1 MTQVDFRL
9 VQTAV
14 MGGRD
19 SDQPVILPEE
29 PHNLD
34 EFRRQFG
41 KDDFWCGR
49 LLGGCG
55 ERLMTKRYETKVCH
69 FSHFPDRDGSRAA
82 CHRTAKGVDSADHL
96 FIKTQVTQWLAGQ
109 GHATQAELRSLG
121 HGPGDAVDFVLRATN
136 QRLRFELR
144 SNDYRSWRGTA
155 DSLAAKEGHVEW
167 VFGLESAITRDVTAR
182 YGYALRVR
190 CETDGNSRRVLIGT
204 VTENRP
210 VAWTALE
217 QCRMTGDGLITPELD
232 ELRGRGLIRAGAMR
246 HEALA
251 GSLPLRGAEIV
262 FAVDAKAR
270 PDTGTPLSEGGRYL
284 ISGFIKPTGHRILKA
299 QLSLP
304 QDTPLPTESYVYRLA
319 GAVRLLVTEADR
331 SDGSTRWAVRAD
343 SLVQLNGLDAERTG
357 LWRPPVALDEPLH
370 PPAPSTPSAPMATTV
385 TAQTGG
391 SPTATALRRALERV
405 AREGAT
411 TTWKELAHRIGLDF
425 AHLPDPKRRDL
436 LVEVDKPRDG
446 NRPLL
451 CVLVRAPS
459 GRPLPY
465 LSTVLRLLQVP
476 APASESALNRWSD
489 DQIRAVHTAYGH
501 RAAPASASTAVTEA
515 PRPTEA
521 QDAQQQ
527 LIFLTAQLVA
537 GRATLPRATGRRAA
551 RLAATVKAGEQH
563 QQLYETVRHR
573 RHELRAWQREA
584 ARLLGDLDRLI
595 GHTVPTPARATG
607 TTAVPTAAASPA
619 SSRRS
624 RSTFQAQTA
633 ADIARLTKLF
643 KQARDADDLA
653 EAIQVRKEAARIP
666 TAQLAG
672 EPRQN
677 LLLLRTDLQTWIN
690 SREAAA
696 AHVALRTL
704 LTDLSTADPAP
715 TPLALRSALAHSKI
729 LKRRCPGPL
738 PQDIHTALT
747 RLEAQVND
755 ESSAASD
762 DGTSPSAAQPS
773 PSGSRPSDAAAFAE
787 ARQEFTWLVAEIR
800 AAQEADDLAAVDA
813 ARRLAGPVYG
823 RRLSPEDRDTYTP
836 LMREVKAWCQE
847 RDPNTDPVLR
857 GIRKALDELGRT
869 GDTLTTE
876 QLATIL
882 EEIDSLRRRLEQR
895 LPVIEEVQVKRWKR
909 QLKTRVSAARQRTAP
924 RAANPA
930 KPASAPEAH
939 ASPHPDRL
947 PIETI
952 DKLAAIA
959 RDVLK
964 DAARSGGSLLT
975 WGDLRLR
982 MAGGLPHLH
991 PDDQG
996 ELLVA
1001 VDRETPADEPLL
1013 STLVASTDTSL
1024 HWLYRHVR
1032 FSLGRE
1038 RIPEPDLPAH
1048 WATEVLRLRQTWRH
1062 R

>member
-1 MTQVDFRL
+1 MAQIDFRL

-41 KDDFWCGR
+41 KDDFWCGT

-82 CHRTAKGVDSADHL
+82 CHRTANGVDSADHL
-96 FIKTQVTQWLAGQ
+96 FVKAHVTQWLAGQ
-109 GHATQAELRSLG
+109 GHAAQAELCSLG

-144 SNDYRSWRGTA
+144 PNDYRSWRGTA

-167 VFGLESAITRDVTAR
+167 VFGLESAITRDMTAR

-210 VAWTALE
+210 VAWSPLE
-217 QCRMTGDGLITPELD
+217 QCRMTGDGLITPDLD
-232 ELRGRGLIRAGAMR
+232 ELRNRGLIREGAAR
-246 HEALA
+246 HDAVA

-262 FAVDAKAR
+262 FAIDGEAR
-270 PDTGTPLSEGGRYL
+270 PDTDSPLVEGGRYL
-284 ISGFIKPTGHRILKA
+284 ISGFIKPAGHRILKA

-304 QDTPLPTESYVYRLA
+304 HDTPRPTEQYVYRLA
-319 GAVRLLVTEADR
+319 GSVRLLVTEADR
-331 SDGSTRWAVRAD
+331 PGENTGWAVRAD
-343 SLVQLNGLDAERTG
+343 SLIQLKGLDAERTG
-357 LWRPPVALDEPLH
+357 LWRPPVALDEPL
-370 PPAPSTPSAPMATTV
+370 PAPKPATRPAPAPAV
-385 TAQTGG
+385 PVQ
-391 SPTATALRRALERV
+391 SQSSRTATLLRRALEDV

-411 TTWKELAHRIGLDF
+411 TTWKELAERVGLDL

-436 LVEVDKPRDG
+436 LVEVDKPRDR
-446 NRPLL
+446 NRSLL

-459 GRPLPY
+459 GRPLSY
-465 LSTVLRLLQVP
+465 LATVLRLLQVP
-476 APASESALNRWSD
+476 APASESALYRWSEE
-489 DQIRAVHTAYGH
+489 QIRAAHTAYGH
-501 RAAPASASTAVTEA
+501 RTPPLPASAAIAEA
-515 PRPTEA
+515 PRPAEVRAA
-521 QDAQQQ
+521 QEQ
-527 LIFLTAQLVA
+527 LIILKAQLAV
-537 GRATLPRATGRRAA
+537 GRATLPHATGRRAA
-551 RLAATVKAGEQH
+551 RLTTTVKDGEQH
-563 QQLYETVRHR
+563 QRLYETVRQR
-573 RHELRAWQREA
+573 RQELRAWRRESE
-584 ARLLGDLDRLI
+584 RLLDDLDRII
-595 GHTVPTPARATG
+595 GHPLPASAPSKKSTPA
-607 TTAVPTAAASPA
+607 VPPAAAKSPV
-619 SSRRS
+619 SPGKDQR
-624 RSTFQAQTA
+624 TFQAQAT
-633 ADIARLTKLF
+633 ADIACLTRLF
-643 KQARDADDLA
+643 KQARDADDLN
-653 EAIQVRKEAARIP
+653 EARRIRQDVSRIA
-666 TAQLAG
+666 TDRLSG

-696 AHVALRTL
+696 AHAALRTL
-704 LTDLSTADPAP
+704 FADLATAGPAP
-715 TPLALRSALAHSKI
+715 TLLALRSALAHSKI

-738 PQDIHTALT
+738 PQDLHTALT
-747 RLEAQVND
+747 RLEAQVNG
-755 ESSAASD
+755 ESVTPD
-762 DGTSPSAAQPS
+762 DGATLSATHPS
-773 PSGSRPSDAAAFAE
+773 PSGAPPSESADFAE
-787 ARQEFTWLVAEIR
+787 ARAEFAWLVKEIR
-800 AAQEADDLAAVDA
+800 AAQEAGDLAAVQT
-813 ARRLAGPVYG
+813 ARHLAGPIYG
-823 RRLSPEDRDTYTP
+823 RRLSPEDRATYTP

-847 RDPNTDPVLR
+847 QDPNTDPILRRIRQVL
-857 GIRKALDELGRT
+857 AELGRA
-869 GDTLTTE
+869 GNGLATE
-876 QLATIL
+876 QLAAFL
-882 EEIDSLRRRLEQR
+882 DEISSLRRQLDRR
-895 LPVIEEVQVKRWKR
+895 LPVLEEVQVKRWKR
-909 QLKTRVSAARQRTAP
+909 QLKARTSSAPRRAVP
-924 RAANPA
+924 RAADPVKA
-930 KPASAPEAH
+930 VPGPKATAP
-939 ASPHPDRL
+939 SPPDRL

-964 DAARSGGSLLT
+964 DAARGGGSLLT
-975 WGDLRLR
+975 WSDLRLR

-1001 VDRETPADEPLL
+1001 VDRETPVGEPLL
-1013 STLVASTDTSL
+1013 STLVASSDASL

>member
-1 MTQVDFRL
+1 MAQIDFRL

-41 KDDFWCGR
+41 KDDFWCGT

-82 CHRTAKGVDSADHL
+82 CHRTANGVDSADHL
-96 FIKTQVTQWLAGQ
+96 FVKAHVTQWLAGQ
-109 GHATQAELRSLG
+109 GHAAQAELCSLG

-144 SNDYRSWRGTA
+144 PSDYRSWRGTA
-155 DSLAAKEGHVEW
+155 DSLAAKEGHIEW
-167 VFGLESAITRDVTAR
+167 VFGLESAITRDMTAR

-210 VAWTALE
+210 VAWSPLE
-217 QCRMTGDGLITPELD
+217 QCRMNGDGLITPDLD
-232 ELRGRGLIRAGAMR
+232 ELRNRGLIREGAAR
-246 HEALA
+246 HDAVA

-262 FAVDAKAR
+262 FAIDGEAR
-270 PDTGTPLSEGGRYL
+270 PDTDSPLVEGGRYL
-284 ISGFIKPTGHRILKA
+284 ISGFIKPAGHRILKA

-304 QDTPLPTESYVYRLA
+304 HDTPHPTEQYVYRLA

-331 SDGSTRWAVRAD
+331 PGENTRWAVRAD
-343 SLVQLNGLDAERTG
+343 SLIQLKGLDAERTG
-357 LWRPPVALDEPLH
+357 LWRPPVALDEPL
-370 PPAPSTPSAPMATTV
+370 PAPMPATRPAPAPTIPV
-385 TAQTGG
+385 Q
-391 SPTATALRRALERV
+391 SQSSRTATLLRRALEDV

-411 TTWKELAHRIGLDF
+411 TTWKQLAERVGLDL

-436 LVEVDKPRDG
+436 LVEVDKPRDR
-446 NRPLL
+446 NRSLL

-459 GRPLPY
+459 GRPLSY
-465 LSTVLRLLQVP
+465 LATVLRLLQVP
-476 APASESALNRWSD
+476 APASESALYRWSD
-489 DQIRAVHTAYGH
+489 EQIRAAHTAYGH
-501 RAAPASASTAVTEA
+501 RTPPLPASAAIAEA
-515 PRPTEA
+515 PRPAEA
-521 QDAQQQ
+521 RAAQEQ
-527 LIFLTAQLVA
+527 LTLLNAQLAV
-537 GRATLPRATGRRAA
+537 GRTTLPHATGRRAA
-551 RLAATVKAGEQH
+551 RLATTVKDGEQH
-563 QQLYETVRHR
+563 QRLYETVLQR
-573 RHELRAWQREA
+573 RQELRAWQREGE
-584 ARLLGDLDRLI
+584 RLLDDLDRLI
-595 GHTVPTPARATG
+595 GRPLPASAHPKRSTPTVPP
-607 TTAVPTAAASPA
+607 AAAKSPV
-619 SSRRS
+619 SPGKDQRS
-624 RSTFQAQTA
+624 FQAQAT
-633 ADIARLTKLF
+633 ADIARLRQLF
-643 KQARDADDLA
+643 KQARDADDLN
-653 EAIQVRKEAARIP
+653 EARRIRKEVSRIA
-666 TAQLAG
+666 TDRLSG

-690 SREAAA
+690 SREPAA
-696 AHVALRTL
+696 AHAALRTL
-704 LTDLSTADPAP
+704 FADLATADPAP

-738 PQDIHTALT
+738 PHDLNTALA
-747 RLEAQVND
+747 RLEAQVNG
-755 ESSAASD
+755 ESVTPD
-762 DGTSPSAAQPS
+762 DGAPLSATHPS
-773 PSGSRPSDAAAFAE
+773 PSGAPPSESAAFAE
-787 ARQEFTWLVAEIR
+787 ARAEFAWLVKEIR
-800 AAQEADDLAAVDA
+800 AAQEVGDLAAVQT
-813 ARRLAGPVYG
+813 ARHLAGPIYG
-823 RRLSPEDRDTYTP
+823 RRLSPEDRATYTP

-847 RDPNTDPVLR
+847 QDPNTDPILRRIRQVL
-857 GIRKALDELGRT
+857 AELGRA
-869 GDTLTTE
+869 GNCLATE
-876 QLATIL
+876 QLAAFL
-882 EEIDSLRRRLEQR
+882 DEISSLRRQLDRR
-895 LPVIEEVQVKRWKR
+895 LPVLEEVQVKRWKR
-909 QLKTRVSAARQRTAP
+909 QLKARTSSAPRRAAP
-924 RAANPA
+924 RAADPVKA
-930 KPASAPEAH
+930 IPGPKATAP
-939 ASPHPDRL
+939 SPPDRL

-1001 VDRETPADEPLL
+1001 VDRETPVGEPLL
-1013 STLVASTDTSL
+1013 STLVASSDASL

-1032 FSLGRE
+1032 FSLDLE